1 MEENKNNNK
10 DNTYN
15 LFEYKLLVDTAD
27 QYQNTQDFYSAIEYY
42 TAAIEMDIKNAELY
56 HKRGWS
62 KAHIGDIKGELEDW
76 TKAIECD
83 PNIAQYYA
91 DRAIAKV
98 TLMDYTGA
106 IEDAEQAI
114 KIDPEQKELLEPVI
128 SNIYKK
134 IEIPEMV
141 DEKTGN
147 MPDKEVQEEMENLGS
162 NRRDFIKQITT
173 VGMATMTGALLTS
186 CTSKTLEGG
195 KKNVKWG
202 MIIDLKKCVGCK
214 ACTVACKVENH
225 TPPGVAYNVVLE
237 EETGVFPHNKKT
249 FTPRPCMQCENP
261 SCTTVCPV
269 SATYQRE
276 DGITVVDYDVCIGCK
291 YCIAA
296 CPYGARSFDFGHNY
310 GEEDVYPWEGQPSP
324 EYGQNRVRKDHAS
337 PEGNVRKCTFCLH
350 RIYNGTGP
358 ACATTCMGNAIYF
371 GNLADPDAECMVHG
385 VNLQNLLATRSYM
398 RLKEETGNA
407 PRVYYLT

>member
-1 MEENKNNNK
+1 MEDNKK
-10 DNTYN
+10 AKETAAYN
-15 LFEYKLLVDTAD
+15 LFEFKLLVETAD
-27 QYQNTQDFYSAIEYY
+27 QYQNNQDFYSAIEHYS
-42 TAAIEMDIKNAELY
+42 AAIELDPENAELY

-62 KAHIGDIKGELEDW
+62 KAHVGDIQGELEDW
-76 TKAIECD
+76 TKAIEYN
-83 PNIAQYYA
+83 PNFAQAYA
-91 DRAIAKV
+91 DRAVAKV

-106 IEDAEQAI
+106 IEDAQQAI
-114 KIDPEQKELLEPVI
+114 RLDPKQKELIEPLI
-128 SNIYKK
+128 NNIYKK
-134 IEIPEMV
+134 MEIPEMV
-141 DEKTGN
+141 DGQNGN
-147 MPDKEVQEEMENLGS
+147 KPNQVQEEIKNWGS
-162 NRRDFIKQITT
+162 NRRDFLKQITS
-173 VGMATMTGALLTS
+173 VGMATMTGALLTG
-186 CTSKTLEGG
+186 CKSKTLEGG
-195 KKNVKWG
+195 SKNVKWG

-225 TPPGVAYNVVLE
+225 TPPGVAYNVVIE
-237 EETGVFPHNKKT
+237 EEKGTFPHNKRV
-249 FTPRPCMQCENP
+249 FTPRPCMQCEFP

-310 GEEDVYPWEGQPSP
+310 GEEGVYPWEGQPSP
-324 EYGQNRVRKDHAS
+324 EYGQHRERKHHVS
-337 PEGNVRKCTFCLH
+337 PEGNVRKCTFCMH

-371 GNLADPDAECMVHG
+371 GNLADPDAKCMVHG
-385 VNLQNLLATRSYM
+385 VNLRNLLATRNYM
-398 RLKEETGNA
+398 RLKEETGNS